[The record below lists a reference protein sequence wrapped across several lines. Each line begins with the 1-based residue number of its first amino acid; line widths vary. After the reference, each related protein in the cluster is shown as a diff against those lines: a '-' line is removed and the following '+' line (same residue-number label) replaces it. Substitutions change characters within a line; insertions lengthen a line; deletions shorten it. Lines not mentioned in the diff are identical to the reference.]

1 MSISHKERR
10 EREKAHSRPA
20 ETATSARRHALTF
33 AFLLLPFAF
42 FASACR
48 QDMHD
53 QPKYIPMRSSAFF
66 DDETSARQPVEGTVA
81 RGQLRED
88 EHLYTGKTGQQ
99 FAATFP
105 FEITKEALDRG
116 QEQYNVFCS
125 VCHDRTGAGNG
136 MIVQRGFRRPPS
148 FHIDRLRQAPP
159 GHFFD
164 VISNG
169 FGAMSDYS
177 AQITPEDRWKVIAYI
192 RALQLSQ
199 NATIEDVPPQERDKL
214 NQGGQ
219 TR

>member
-1 MSISHKERR
+1 
-10 EREKAHSRPA
+10 
-20 ETATSARRHALTF
+20 
-33 AFLLLPFAF
+33 
-42 FASACR
+42 
-48 QDMHD
+48 MHD

-66 DDETSARQPVEGTVA
+66 DDGTSARTPVAGTVA

-105 FEITKEALDRG
+105 FEITSDMLNRG
-116 QEQYNVFCS
+116 QEQYDIFCS

-148 FHIDRLRQAPP
+148 FHIDRLRESPP
-159 GHFFD
+159 GYFFD
-164 VISNG
+164 VITNG

-177 AQITPEDRWKVIAYI
+177 AQITPEDRWKIIAYI
-192 RALQLSQ
+192 RALQLSR
-199 NATIEDVPPQERDKL
+199 NATIEDLPPEERDKL
-214 NQGGQ
+214 NRGGQ